1 MSRCGLEMP
10 VDEKITRGQF
20 AALIWQKLEK
30 VPAKP
35 WFRLKPEDADGDGI
49 PDLNDPHP
57 FSALEPQF

>member
-1 MSRCGLEMP
+1 MP